1 MTTMTTMT
9 AMTAMTA
16 PPDDLIEQIATWHA
30 QGKRVALATLV
41 RGGSSFRPIGSQ
53 LAVADDGTFR
63 GSISGGCI
71 ESAVIAQALASIA
84 DGQACRRDFVIGD
97 PDAAAAGL
105 ACGGPV
111 QVFIVRIDP
120 TAAFE
125 HLLAAHRTRR
135 PAALVT
141 RLTDGAMAMVDGDTL
156 DGDLPLT
163 PPLLDRVHAHI
174 AAEHSGLL
182 ETDPALFVQVTAPRP
197 RLLLIGAGHIAQIL
211 APMARLAGFAVIVI
225 DPRPAFADPARFP
238 GIALITDAPDAAL
251 LRLAPDSR
259 TAVVVLAHDPRLD
272 DPALTAALAGP
283 AFYIGALGS
292 RRTQEQRLE
301 RLRRAGLA
309 TQTPRIHGP
318 VGLDLGGRAP
328 AEIAVAIL
336 AEIIQTRYPGSN
348 GRR

>member
-1 MTTMTTMT
+1 VAELMITE
-9 AMTAMTA
+9 A
-16 PPDDLIEQIATWHA
+16 DDLLEHIATWHA

-41 RGGSSFRPIGSQ
+41 RGGSSLRPIGSQ
-53 LAVADDGTFR
+53 LAVADDGTFH

-71 ESAVIAQALASIA
+71 EGAVIAQALASIA
-84 DGQACRRDFVIGD
+84 DGQPRRRDFVIGD
-97 PDAAAAGL
+97 PDPAAAGL
-105 ACGGPV
+105 ACGGRV
-111 QVFIVRIDP
+111 QVYIVRIDP
-120 TAAFE
+120 TGAFE
-125 HLLAAHRTRR
+125 HLLAAHRSRR

-156 DGDLPLT
+156 DGDLSLT
-163 PPLLDRVHAHI
+163 PPLVDRVHEHI
-174 AAEHSGLL
+174 AAEHSSLL
-182 ETDPALFVQVTAPRP
+182 ETDPALFVWVTAPMP
-197 RLLLIGAGHIAQIL
+197 RLLLVGAVHIAQIL

-238 GIALITDAPDAAL
+238 GIALITDAPDTAL
-251 LRLAPDSR
+251 LHLAPDPR

-272 DPALTAALAGP
+272 DPALTAALASP

-292 RRTQEQRLE
+292 RRTQDQRLE

-309 TQTPRIHGP
+309 TQTQRIHGP

-336 AEIIQTRYPGSN
+336 AEIIQTRYPGSS

>member
-1 MTTMTTMT
+1 MT
-9 AMTAMTA
+9 AMTAA
-16 PPDDLIEQIATWHA
+16 PDDLFEQIATWHA
-30 QGKRVALATLV
+30 QGKRVALVTLV
-41 RGGSSFRPIGSQ
+41 RGGSSLRPIGSQ
-53 LAVADDGTFR
+53 LAVADDGSFR

-71 ESAVIAQALASIA
+71 EGAVIAQALASIA
-84 DGQACRRDFVIGD
+84 DGQARLSDFVIGD

-105 ACGGPV
+105 ACGGRV
-111 QVFIVRIDP
+111 QVCIVRIDP
-120 TAAFE
+120 TGAFE
-125 HLLAAHRTRR
+125 HLLAAHRARR

-163 PPLLDRVHAHI
+163 PPLLDRLYEHI
-174 AAEHSGLL
+174 AAERSGLL
-182 ETDPALFVQVTAPRP
+182 EADPALFVQVTAPMP
-197 RLLLIGAGHIAQIL
+197 RLLLVGAGHIAQIL

-225 DPRPAFADPARFP
+225 DPRPAFDDPARLP
-238 GIALITDAPDAAL
+238 GITLITDAPDAAP
-251 LRLAPDSR
+251 LRLAPDPR

-272 DPALTAALAGP
+272 DPALTAALASP

-292 RRTQEQRLE
+292 RRTQHQRLE

-309 TQTPRIHGP
+309 TQTQRIHGP

-336 AEIIQTRYPGSN
+336 AEIIQTRYPGSS